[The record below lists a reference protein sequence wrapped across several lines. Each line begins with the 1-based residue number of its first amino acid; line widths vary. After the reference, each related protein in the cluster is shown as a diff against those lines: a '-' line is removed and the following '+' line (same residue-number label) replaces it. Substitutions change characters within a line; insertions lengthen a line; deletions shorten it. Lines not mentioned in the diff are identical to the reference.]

1 MELPVSVHITME
13 NHKSLMEN
21 TILTRPCPTTTR
33 TTADRRPWSFRA
45 FKVLFDDFECVITM
59 VLTVNVFSGLFM
71 ALCHAEMAKLMVL
84 PQRGVNFGGFGKR
97 RNYFHRAFIFSS
109 SPGHSNAS
117 NICNIS
123 GKRKEI
129 VK

>member
-1 MELPVSVHITME
+1 MNYTLILASVLYSDE
-13 NHKSLMEN
+13 
-21 TILTRPCPTTTR
+21 TR

-59 VLTVNVFSGLFM
+59 VLNVNVFFGLFM

-109 SPGHSNAS
+109 SSGHSNAS
-117 NICNIS
+117 NSSRNTFGVGAFKLCLQAHMYMY
-123 GKRKEI
+123 
-129 VK
+129 